1 MAKKPEKT
9 DQQKL
14 SSIKSDSEENKKE
27 ESVIPDEILEQMPE
41 EERGRVISIMKQTM
55 FSGIMSRKNPIAE
68 KITEGHIDKMID
80 ESAKDSEREY
90 KDKNNQRLFTL
101 GIVFLGVL
109 LLIFLT
115 VYLAKSHEETLMN
128 IIIPILAFLGGM
140 GAGYGIAKKT

>member
-80 ESAKDSEREY
+80 ESAKDSE
-90 KDKNNQRLFTL
+90 LS
-101 GIVFLGVL
+101 
-109 LLIFLT
+109 LI
-115 VYLAKSHEETLMN
+115 H
-128 IIIPILAFLGGM
+128 I
-140 GAGYGIAKKT
+140 